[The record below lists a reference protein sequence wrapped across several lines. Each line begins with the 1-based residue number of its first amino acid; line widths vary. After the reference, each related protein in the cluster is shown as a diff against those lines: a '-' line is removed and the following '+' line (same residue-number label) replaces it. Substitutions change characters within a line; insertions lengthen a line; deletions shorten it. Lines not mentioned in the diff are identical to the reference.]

1 MRLRSMLLAALSAL
15 ALLTGCTADGPR
27 PIQLPGGGSL
37 PGGGPAV
44 EVRPERAPA
53 GTEDDVS
60 VRVDEV
66 TRVGDDLA
74 IALTLAT
81 SRQEARLYSHSVEAT
96 TNTGQRIRGTAG
108 EDLRIPERSTAP
120 ATLHLPL
127 PEGEVSSLSLQV
139 GPRWPNVT
147 VPVPA
152 EDGSLVW
159 APAPLRQVGLEQRPV
174 RNKDAELVLDAIR
187 SEGMV
192 TEVEVHGT
200 GLTGRRIDLCRYG
213 NRCTLVEADGT
224 THPFLEAPDPDS
236 APADARVR
244 GTLRFLG
251 ELDPEATDLTL
262 TLNSGAGGPLDP
274 QRVTLPTHTD
284 SPTVAAA
291 GDLSR
296 PAFEIEPVTLPHD
309 GTGAE
314 VTVTGLDVLSDHV
327 QMHITAKGGER
338 PLRLDRTPGSYEG
351 SALIEPNGFRHTL
364 QVPADSELTLR
375 PGDALEAS
383 LVFQGSVG
391 ADITQLTLE
400 LGGRYTE
407 GEALTTSFTIP
418 ATDGA
423 APEASGTLGGV
434 ETDPAAAPTPRA
446 TPDVPR
452 PSAEPDA
459 TATPR
464 ATAGTLKVDD
474 IQPLPHTMIAVVGPV
489 RTAIAGVTP
498 PGQTASADNVDAK
511 AEAEAQRT
519 LQDLG
524 AQRTPDGWVLTLPET
539 VLFDYNE
546 ADIKPAAATK
556 LTEVAELLAY
566 FDRARVAVQGHTDTD
581 GSAEHNQDLSQRRAQ
596 AVADALAG
604 QGVASSRMTVEG
616 FGFDRPVAS
625 NADDAGKAKNR
636 RVEIV
641 LRENA

>member
-108 EDLRIPERSTAP
+108 EDLRIPERSTAH

-200 GLTGRRIDLCRYG
+200 GLTGRRIEICRYG

-224 THPFLEAPDPDS
+224 THPFLEAPDQDNS
-236 APADARVR
+236 PADARVR

-251 ELDPEATDLTL
+251 ELDPEGTDLTL

-296 PAFEIEPVTLPHD
+296 PAFEIEPVTLRHE

-338 PLRLDRTPGSYEG
+338 PLRLDRTPGTYEG

-566 FDRARVAVQGHTDTD
+566 FDRAQVAVQGHTDTD

-596 AVADALAG
+596 AVADALSG

>member
-1 MRLRSMLLAALSAL
+1 MRFRPTLLASVAFL
-15 ALLTGCTADGPR
+15 ALIAGCTGTGPG
-27 PIQLPGGGSL
+27 PGPLPLPGGA
-37 PGGGPAV
+37 PAVQVQQGPA
-44 EVRPERAPA
+44 PS
-53 GTEDDVS
+53 GTEEDVS

-81 SRQEARLYSHSVEAT
+81 SRQEARLYEHAVEAT

-108 EDLRIPERSTAP
+108 EDLRIPARSTAA

-127 PEGEVSSLSLQV
+127 PEGEVSTLSLQV
-139 GPRWPNVT
+139 GNRWPILT

-152 EDGSLVW
+152 EDGSFVW

-174 RNKDAELVLDAIR
+174 RNNDAELVLDAIR

-192 TEVEVHGT
+192 TEVEVHGS
-200 GLTGRRIDLCRYG
+200 GLTRGRLEICRYG

-224 THPFLEAPDPDS
+224 THPFIEGPDQERP
-236 APADARVR
+236 PADARVR

-262 TLNSGAGGPLDP
+262 TLNTGSGGPLDP
-274 QRVTLPTHTD
+274 QRVTLPTHAD

-291 GDLSR
+291 GDLAR
-296 PAFEIEPVTLPHD
+296 PAFDVEPVTLRHEE
-309 GTGAE
+309 TGAE

-327 QMHITAKGGER
+327 QMHITAKGGEKQ
-338 PLRLDRTPGSYEG
+338 LRLDRTPGTYEG
-351 SALIEPNGFRHTL
+351 SALIEPNGFRHTI

-375 PGDALEAS
+375 PGDTLEAS

-400 LGGRYTE
+400 LGGRYTQ

-418 ATDGA
+418 TTDGA

-434 ETDPAAAPTPRA
+434 ETDPVAAPTPRA
-446 TPDVPR
+446 TPDVPQ
-452 PSAEPDA
+452 PTAKPDE

-464 ATAGTLKVDD
+464 ATAGALRVDD
-474 IQPLPHTMIAVVGPV
+474 IQPLPQTTVAVIGPV

-498 PGQTASADNVDAK
+498 PGQTASADDVDAK
-511 AEAEAQRT
+511 DEAEAQRT

-566 FDRARVAVQGHTDTD
+566 FDRAQIAVQGHTDTD
-581 GSAEHNQDLSQRRAQ
+581 GSADHNKDLSQRRAQ
-596 AVADALAG
+596 AVADALSG

-641 LRENA
+641 LSENA

>member
-1 MRLRSMLLAALSAL
+1 MRFRPTLLASVAFL
-15 ALLTGCTADGPR
+15 ALIAGCTGTGPG
-27 PIQLPGGGSL
+27 PGPLPLPGGA
-37 PGGGPAV
+37 PAV
-44 EVRPERAPA
+44 QVQQGPAPA
-53 GTEDDVS
+53 GTEEDVS

-81 SRQEARLYSHSVEAT
+81 SRQEARLYEHAVEAT

-108 EDLRIPERSTAP
+108 EDLRIPARSTAA

-127 PEGEVSSLSLQV
+127 PEGEVSTLSLQV
-139 GPRWPNVT
+139 GNRWPILT

-152 EDGSLVW
+152 EDGSFVW

-174 RNKDAELVLDAIR
+174 RNQNAELVLDAIR

-200 GLTGRRIDLCRYG
+200 GLTRQRLDVCSHAPQ
-213 NRCTLVEADGT
+213 CTLVEADGT
-224 THPFLEAPDPDS
+224 AHPLLESPDQNVAPP
-236 APADARVR
+236 DARVR

-251 ELDPEATDLTL
+251 ELDPEGTDLTL
-262 TLNSGAGGPLDP
+262 TLTTGPGTLNALDP
-274 QRVTLPTHTD
+274 QRVSLPTHAD

-291 GDLSR
+291 GDLAR
-296 PAFEIEPVTLPHD
+296 PAFDVEPVTLRHEE
-309 GTGAE
+309 TGAE

-327 QMHITAKGGER
+327 QMHITANGGER
-338 PLRLDRTPGSYEG
+338 PLRLDRTPGTFEG
-351 SALIEPNGFRHTL
+351 SALIEPNGFRHTI

-375 PGDALEAS
+375 PGDTLEAS
-383 LVFQGSVG
+383 LVFKGSVG

-400 LGGRYTE
+400 LGGRYTP

-418 ATDGA
+418 TTDGA

-446 TPDVPR
+446 TPNVPQPTAR
-452 PSAEPDA
+452 PDA

-464 ATAGTLKVDD
+464 ATAGALTVDD
-474 IQPLPHTMIAVVGPV
+474 IQPLQHTEIAVVGPV
-489 RTAIAGVTP
+489 RTSIAGVTP
-498 PGQTASADNVDAK
+498 PGQTASAENVDAK

-566 FDRARVAVQGHTDTD
+566 FDRAQIAVQGHTDTD
-581 GSAEHNQDLSQRRAQ
+581 GSADHNKDLSQRRAQ
-596 AVADALAG
+596 AVADALSG

-641 LRENA
+641 LSENA

>member
-1 MRLRSMLLAALSAL
+1 MRMRSTLLAALSTL
-15 ALLTGCTADGPR
+15 ALLAGCTGDGPG

-44 EVRPERAPA
+44 EVRAERAPA
-53 GTEDDVS
+53 GTEEDVS

-81 SRQEARLYSHSVEAT
+81 SRQEARLYEHAVEAT

-127 PEGEVSSLSLQV
+127 PEGEVSTLSFQV
-139 GPRWPNVT
+139 GTRWPTVS

-152 EDGSLVW
+152 EDGSFVW

-174 RNKDAELVLDAIR
+174 RNNDAELVLDAIR

-192 TEVEVHGT
+192 TEVEVHGS
-200 GLTGRRIDLCRYG
+200 GLTRGRLEICRYG

-224 THPFLEAPDPDS
+224 THPFIEGPDQERP
-236 APADARVR
+236 PADARVR

-262 TLNSGAGGPLDP
+262 TLNTGSGGPLDP
-274 QRVTLPTHTD
+274 QRVTLPTHAD

-296 PAFEIEPVTLPHD
+296 PPFEVEPVTLRHEE
-309 GTGAE
+309 TGAE

-338 PLRLDRTPGSYEG
+338 PLRLDRTPGTYEG
-351 SALIEPNGFRHTL
+351 SALIEPNGFRHTI

-375 PGDALEAS
+375 PGDTLEAS

-418 ATDGA
+418 TTDGA

-434 ETDPAAAPTPRA
+434 ETDQAAAPTPRA
-446 TPDVPR
+446 TPDVPQ
-452 PSAEPDA
+452 PTAKPNE

-464 ATAGTLKVDD
+464 ATAGALRVDD
-474 IQPLPHTMIAVVGPV
+474 IQPLPQTTVAVIGPV

-498 PGQTASADNVDAK
+498 PGQTASADDVDAK

-566 FDRARVAVQGHTDTD
+566 FDRAQVAVQGHTDTD

-596 AVADALAG
+596 AVADALSG

>member
-53 GTEDDVS
+53 GTEGDVS
-60 VRVDEV
+60 IRVDEV

-74 IALTLAT
+74 IALTIAT
-81 SRQEARLYSHSVEAT
+81 ARQEARLYSHSVEAT

-391 ADITQLTLE
+391 ADIKQLTLE

>member
-200 GLTGRRIDLCRYG
+200 GLTGRRIEICRYG

-224 THPFLEAPDPDS
+224 THPFLEAPDQDNS
-236 APADARVR
+236 PADARVR

-296 PAFEIEPVTLPHD
+296 PAFEIEPVTLRHE

-338 PLRLDRTPGSYEG
+338 PLRLDRTPGTYEG

-498 PGQTASADNVDAK
+498 PGQTASADDVDAK

>member
-1 MRLRSMLLAALSAL
+1 MRFRPTLLASVASL
-15 ALLTGCTADGPR
+15 ALISGCTGTGPG
-27 PIQLPGGGSL
+27 PGSLPLPGGA
-37 PGGGPAV
+37 PAV
-44 EVRPERAPA
+44 QVQQGRAPS
-53 GTEDDVS
+53 GTGEDVS

-74 IALTLAT
+74 IALTIAT
-81 SRQEARLYSHSVEAT
+81 SRQEARLYSHGVEAT

-120 ATLHLPL
+120 STLHLPL

-139 GPRWPNVT
+139 GTRWPNVT

-200 GLTGRRIDLCRYG
+200 GLTGGRIEICRYG

-224 THPFLEAPDPDS
+224 THPFVEAPDQDRP
-236 APADARVR
+236 PADARVR

-251 ELDPEATDLTL
+251 ELDPEGTDLTL
-262 TLNSGAGGPLDP
+262 TLNTGAGGPLDP

-296 PAFEIEPVTLPHD
+296 PPFEVEPVTLRHEE
-309 GTGAE
+309 TGAE

-327 QMHITAKGGER
+327 QMHITAKGGEKQ
-338 PLRLDRTPGSYEG
+338 LRLDRTPGTYEG
-351 SALIEPNGFRHTL
+351 SALIEPNGFRHTI

-375 PGDALEAS
+375 PGDTLEAS

-418 ATDGA
+418 TTDAA

-434 ETDPAAAPTPRA
+434 EASAQPAPAPRA
-446 TPDVPR
+446 EPAVPQPTAR
-452 PSAEPDA
+452 PDA

-464 ATAGTLKVDD
+464 ATAGALRVDD
-474 IQPLPHTMIAVVGPV
+474 IQPLPHSSFAVIGPV
-489 RTAIAGVTP
+489 RTALSGVTP
-498 PGQTASADNVDAK
+498 PGQTASAENVDAK

-546 ADIKPAAATK
+546 AAIKPDAATK
-556 LTEVAELLAY
+556 LGEVAELLAY
-566 FDRARVAVQGHTDTD
+566 FDRAQIAVQGHTDSD
-581 GSAEHNQDLSQRRAQ
+581 GSADHNKDLSQRRAQ
-596 AVADALAG
+596 AVADALSG
-604 QGVASSRMTVEG
+604 QGVASSRMAVEG
-616 FGFDRPVAS
+616 FGFDSPVAS

-641 LRENA
+641 LSENA